1 MVVVEREWKD
11 ELNASMHVISGWL
24 SAGRLSLLLFA
35 GDEGHSSE
43 SGGFAQRDIARGCR
57 ARWLQILMI
66 PMIQGNMALLLLP
79 KAMLLQFSHTLLSLL
94 CTQCKYRY
102 DGSMSMWGSIAKLSC
117 PFLPLSAPASL
128 LSKQL
133 QPQGTDRQ
141 TERKK
146 VRRFDRYCS

>member
-1 MVVVEREWKD
+1 MVVVEREWRD

-66 PMIQGNMALLLLP
+66 PAIWLFF
-79 KAMLLQFSHTLLSLL
+79 FSQKQCFYNSLIRY
-94 CTQCKYRY
+94 YRY
-102 DGSMSMWGSIAKLSC
+102 CVHSASIGMMEVC
-117 PFLPLSAPASL
+117 PCGEASPNSLVLFFPCPLPLPCLASNSNL
-128 LSKQL
+128 KG
-133 QPQGTDRQ
+133 PIAR
-141 TERKK
+141 
-146 VRRFDRYCS
+146 